1 MFSKRE
7 IADSIVK
14 FISNDL
20 LCDITSGQLKFV
32 LCVAKKALHENPDI
46 LDGFLDS
53 PIVANV
59 IHEQD
64 GEYDLDIFIKTLKN
78 VLTEYE
84 TYSVVIPAIPMFAPK
99 ENVIR
104 ITANDIDKI
113 MQYLNKDA
121 SVVTE

>member
-1 MFSKRE
+1 MFTKRE

-64 GEYDLDIFIKTLKN
+64 DEYDLDIFIKTLKN

-99 ENVIR
+99 ENIIR

>member
-1 MFSKRE
+1 MFTKRE

-99 ENVIR
+99 ENIIR